1 MAICE
6 IQAKQVLS
14 SHAWPDPCF
23 GRWYTSNIYR
33 GCQHGCI
40 YCDSRSLCYGIE
52 EFDEIL
58 VKANAL
64 ERLADELPRKRA
76 RGLVGTGSMSDPYGP
91 VEADLLL
98 TRGALEIVARHGF
111 PLHLITKSDLVVRDA
126 DLLARVALDTACYVW
141 FTITTADDALA
152 ALVEPRSPSPTRRLA
167 AIRALSDAGVTTGV
181 TPMPVLPYLEDTE
194 ENVADVVRRAA
205 DSGAS
210 YVIPVFSMAM
220 RDRRRDYC
228 YAALERHW
236 PGLSER
242 YRRRYGERYECPSD
256 RAPRLQRAFA
266 ELVAAYG
273 LASRVPPLGAGCGHT
288 GHSVLAQCRGA
299 FGVECFVW
307 RKRSVAG

>member
-1 MAICE
+1 MAIRE
-6 IQAKQVLS
+6 IQAKQMLS
-14 SHAWPDPCF
+14 SRARPDPWF
-23 GRWYTSNIYR
+23 GLRYTFNIYR

-64 ERLADELPRKRA
+64 ERLADELPRKGI

-126 DLLARVALDTACYVW
+126 DLLARIALDTACYVW
-141 FTITTADDALA
+141 FTITTTDDALA

-167 AIRALSDAGVTTGV
+167 AIRALSGAGVTTGV
-181 TPMPVLPYLEDTE
+181 TPMPVLPYLEDTV
-194 ENVADVVRRAA
+194 ENVTDVVRRAA

-210 YVIPVFSMAM
+210 YVIPVFSMTM
-220 RDRRRDYC
+220 RDRQRDYY
-228 YAALERHW
+228 YAALDRQW

-242 YRRRYGERYECPSD
+242 YRRRYGKRYECPGD
-256 RAPRLQRAFA
+256 RAPRLQQAFA

-273 LASRVPPLGAGCGHT
+273 LASRVPPWAPAAATQATL
-288 GHSVLAQCRGA
+288 
-299 FGVECFVW
+299 F
-307 RKRSVAG
+307 